1 MPCSVPRSAGADK
14 HLNRT
19 DNCTMTT
26 HFSHQDTAV
35 MTQALAL
42 AEQAMFIT
50 SPNPRVGCVL
60 ATTDGKVLGQGHT
73 QAVGLAHAEIMALRD
88 AQARGH
94 DVRGA
99 TAYVTLEPC
108 AHQGRTGPCCDALV
122 AAGIAKVVASV
133 QDPNPQVAGLGV
145 ARLRA
150 AGIEVEMGLGE
161 TAAIELNLGFFKRMQ
176 QGTPWLRMKSAQSL
190 DGQTALLNGQ
200 SQWITSEAAR
210 QDGHLW
216 RARACALLSG
226 IGTVLQ
232 DDPQLNVR
240 GVNTPR
246 QPHLLLVDSRL
257 QTPMNARLWHTERP
271 VVIYH
276 AEHNQDKQEA
286 LKAKGAELVC
296 LPGSGGKVDLAA
308 MVKDMGQRGYNEVH
322 VEAGH
327 KLNGSLLTTGVIDEL
342 LLYLAP
348 QMLGPGQSMAA
359 LPALEQ
365 LGDAS
370 QWVFTNHSLVGVDL
384 RLLARRLG

>member
-1 MPCSVPRSAGADK
+1 MLGPIAETGAQIISVMQKLFPD
-14 HLNRT
+14 
-19 DNCTMTT
+19 
-26 HFSHQDTAV
+26 QDAAL
-35 MTQALAL
+35 MAKALAL

-50 SPNPRVGCVL
+50 SPNPHVGCVL
-60 ATTDGKVLGQGHT
+60 ATTDGKVLGEGHT

-99 TAYVTLEPC
+99 NAYVTLEPC

-122 AAGIAKVVASV
+122 ASGIAKVVVSV

-161 TAAIELNLGFFKRMQ
+161 TAAIELNLGFFKRMR

-200 SQWITSEAAR
+200 SQWITAEAAR

-257 QTPMNARLWHTERP
+257 QTPLNARLWNTERP

-276 AEHNQDKQEA
+276 AQSDAGKEA
-286 LKAKGAELVC
+286 TLKAQGAELVC

-348 QMLGPGQSMAA
+348 QLLGPGQSMAA
-359 LPALEQ
+359 LPTLEQ

-370 QWVFTNHSLVGVDL
+370 KWVFTSHSLVGVDL
-384 RLLARRLG
+384 RLLARRVG